1 MNIAEIAK
9 MAGVSKAAVSRY
21 LNNGYIS
28 EEKREAIR
36 KVVEETGYRP
46 SVQAQTLRTR
56 KTRMSGG
63 IVPKISSTSVARVV
77 EGILSTL
84 NERGYQM
91 LLAVAQ
97 SDPAKELEYL
107 HAFHSKQV
115 DGVVLNA
122 TIFTP
127 EHKRVLKDCAVP
139 VVIVG
144 QQLPGYCAVFHDDY
158 HASYDLTRL
167 LLDKGRRKLGYI
179 SGDLRDQAAGAKRYA
194 GFCDAVR
201 DMGCEGLADHF
212 VTADFSVAS
221 GYEQAG
227 RLLEKYKSLDGL
239 LCATDTIAVGAA
251 RYLREH
257 GIKSP
262 EQILVAGHGDSEMA
276 RMTYPPL
283 ITAHY
288 FYEKSGETAVQML
301 MEQIEGREGAV
312 REIKLGYYIVD
323 RSAQS

>member
-1 MNIAEIAK
+1 MNIAEIAE

-28 EEKREAIR
+28 EEKREAIH
-36 KVVEETGYRP
+36 KVVERTGYRP

-56 KTRMSGG
+56 KTRMIGV

-97 SDPAKELEYL
+97 GDPSKELEYL

-115 DGVVLNA
+115 DGVVLIA
-122 TIFTP
+122 TVFTP
-127 EHKRVLKDCAVP
+127 EHKRMLKKSAVP

-144 QQLPGYCAVFHDDY
+144 QYLPGHCAVFHDDY

-167 LLDKGRRKLGYI
+167 LLDKGRKRLGYI
-179 SGDLRDQAAGAKRYA
+179 SADLRDQAAGAERYR
-194 GFCDAVR
+194 GFCDGVR
-201 DMGCEGLADHF
+201 DMGCEELADHF
-212 VTADFSVAS
+212 VTADFSIAS
-221 GYEQAG
+221 GYEQTG
-227 RLLEKYKSLDGL
+227 KLLKKYGSLDGL

-262 EQILVAGHGDSEMA
+262 DQILVAGHGDSELA

-288 FYEKSGETAVQML
+288 FYEESGETAVKML
-301 MEQIEGREGAV
+301 MELLEGKEGAS

-323 RSAQS
+323 RSAKE

>member
-1 MNIAEIAK
+1 

-28 EEKREAIR
+28 EEKREIIR
-36 KVVEETGYRP
+36 RVVEETGYRP

-56 KTRMSGG
+56 KTKMIGV
-63 IVPKISSTSVARVV
+63 IVPKISSTSVARIV
-77 EGILSTL
+77 EGILTTL
-84 NERGYQM
+84 NENGYQM

-115 DGVVLNA
+115 DGVVLVA

-127 EHKRVLKDCAVP
+127 EHKRMLKSSAVP

-144 QQLPGYCAVFHDDY
+144 QHLSGYPAVFHDDY
-158 HASYDLTRL
+158 HASYDLTKL

-179 SGDLRDQAAGAKRYA
+179 SAELRDQAAGAERYR
-194 GFCDAVR
+194 GFCDAAR
-201 DMGCEGLADHF
+201 DMGCRELKNNF
-212 VTADFSVAS
+212 VTAAFTVRA
-221 GYEQAG
+221 GYEQVG
-227 RLLEKYKSLDGL
+227 KLLKKCGSLDGVI
-239 LCATDTIAVGAA
+239 CASDTMAVGAMQ
-251 RYLREH
+251 YLREH
-257 GIKSP
+257 DMKSP
-262 EQILVAGHGDSEMA
+262 DQILMAGHGDSEMA

-283 ITAHY
+283 ITVHY

-301 MEQIEGREGAV
+301 MELLEGKEAAV
-312 REIKLGYYIVD
+312 KEIKLGYYIVD
-323 RSAQS
+323 RP

>member
-1 MNIAEIAK
+1 MNIAEIAE

-28 EEKREAIR
+28 EQKREAIR
-36 KVVEETGYRP
+36 RVVEETGYRP

-56 KTRMSGG
+56 KTKMIGV

-77 EGILSTL
+77 EGILTTL
-84 NERGYQM
+84 NENGYQM
-91 LLAVAQ
+91 LLAIAQ
-97 SDPAKELEYL
+97 NDPAKELEYL

-115 DGVVLNA
+115 DGIVLVA
-122 TIFTP
+122 AIFTP
-127 EHKRVLKDCAVP
+127 EHKRMLKSSAVP

-144 QQLPGYCAVFHDDY
+144 QRLPGYPAVFHDDY

-179 SGDLRDQAAGAKRYA
+179 SADLRDQAAGAERYR
-194 GFCDAVR
+194 GFCDAAK
-201 DMGCEGLADHF
+201 DMGLGELTDHF
-212 VTADFSVAS
+212 VTAAFTAAS
-221 GYEQAG
+221 GYEKAG
-227 RLLEKYKSLDGL
+227 EILEKFGGLDGII
-239 LCATDTIAVGAA
+239 CASDTIAAGATQ
-251 RYLREH
+251 YVREH

-262 EQILVAGHGDSEMA
+262 DQILMAGHGDSEMA

-283 ITAHY
+283 TTVHY

-301 MEQIEGREGAV
+301 MELLEGSEGAV
-312 REIKLGYYIVD
+312 KEIKLGYYIVD
-323 RSAQS
+323 RA

>member
-1 MNIAEIAK
+1 
-9 MAGVSKAAVSRY
+9 
-21 LNNGYIS
+21 
-28 EEKREAIR
+28 
-36 KVVEETGYRP
+36 
-46 SVQAQTLRTR
+46 
-56 KTRMSGG
+56 
-63 IVPKISSTSVARVV
+63 
-77 EGILSTL
+77 
-84 NERGYQM
+84 
-91 LLAVAQ
+91 
-97 SDPAKELEYL
+97 
-107 HAFHSKQV
+107 
-115 DGVVLNA
+115 
-122 TIFTP
+122 
-127 EHKRVLKDCAVP
+127 
-139 VVIVG
+139 
-144 QQLPGYCAVFHDDY
+144 
-158 HASYDLTRL
+158 
-167 LLDKGRRKLGYI
+167 
-179 SGDLRDQAAGAKRYA
+179 
-194 GFCDAVR
+194 
-201 DMGCEGLADHF
+201 MGCEELADHF
-212 VTADFSVAS
+212 VTAAFSVAS

-227 RLLEKYKSLDGL
+227 RLLEKYGILDGL